1 VKLLLDSHVKKAV
14 VEALRRR
21 VPRLDA
27 VHLAHWREGAL
38 LAAEDD
44 AILAACW
51 EERRLWLTYDQQTV
65 PDLLRQWAAE
75 ERPHAG
81 VFFGDRN
88 TVPPN
93 DVRAVAAAV
102 ARLVGEIGAGDTT
115 NLVRYLSPA
124 RA

>member
-14 VEALRRR
+14 VEALGRRA
-21 VPRLDA
+21 PRLDV
-27 VHLAHWREGAL
+27 VHLAQWREGTF
-38 LAAEDD
+38 LAAEDAD
-44 AILAACW
+44 ILAGCW
-51 EERRLWLTYDQQTV
+51 EEGRVWLTYDQQTI
-65 PDLLRQWAAE
+65 PDLLRQWGAE

-102 ARLVGEIGAGDTT
+102 ARLVAEIGEGDTT
-115 NLVRYLSPA
+115 NLVRYLRPA
-124 RA
+124 QA